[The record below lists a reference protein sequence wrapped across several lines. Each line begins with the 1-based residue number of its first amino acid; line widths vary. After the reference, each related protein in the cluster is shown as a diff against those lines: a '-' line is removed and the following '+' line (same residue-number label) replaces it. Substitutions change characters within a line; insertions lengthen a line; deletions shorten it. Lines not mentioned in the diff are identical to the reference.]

1 MAVDVRLV
9 WVAVGGFAVNV
20 EVFSFAGLLP
30 GMAADTGVAI
40 SQAGY
45 LASAYAV
52 SFAIGAPLLT
62 SIFASSDRRRV
73 LAIAAA
79 VFSALTLIAA
89 LSTGYWQLFATR
101 MALGFTAGLFGPLA
115 LATAAALSTPEGRG
129 RAVSTVISGQTAAI
143 ALGVP
148 LAALIATRF
157 GWRVSYLSLTAIGAA
172 AAVALWVM
180 LPTGIRGVRLT
191 IRERLSALAIPG
203 VPLSYVVT
211 VLFLIGGFSQF
222 FYLGPLTTKF
232 LGLET
237 WWIPLALLGYGLGAA
252 VGNLIGGRL
261 NDRLGSTRVIV
272 LGIGAT
278 AVLLPLLTIIPNLPR
293 LAVGPAWW
301 SFQFMTAFTAWA
313 YYAGQVSRLA
323 AFRPSAAPL
332 ILSLNGTANNI
343 GSATAAVIGGVVLD
357 WLGLG
362 AIGPVAAL
370 FALAA
375 LLLVLAMEFNRRRS
389 TVDRRDRIDG

>member
-1 MAVDVRLV
+1 MDTRLV
-9 WVAVGGFAVNV
+9 WVAVGGFAINV
-20 EVFSFAGLLP
+20 EVFAFAGLMP
-30 GMAADTGVAI
+30 GMAADTGVAV

-62 SIFASSDRRRV
+62 SIFASSDRRQV
-73 LAIAAA
+73 LTVAAV
-79 VFSALTLIAA
+79 VFSALALIAA
-89 LSTGYWQLFATR
+89 LSTGYWQLFGTR
-101 MALGFTAGLFGPLA
+101 VALGLTAGLFGPLA

-129 RAVSTVISGQTAAI
+129 RAVSIVISGQTAAV
-143 ALGVP
+143 AVGVP

-157 GWRVSYLSLTAIGAA
+157 GWRVSYLSLTAIGAIA
-172 AAVALWVM
+172 AMALWFR
-180 LPTGIRGVRLT
+180 LPGGIHGVRLT

-203 VPLSYVVT
+203 VSLTYAVT

-232 LGLET
+232 LALET

-252 VGNLIGGRL
+252 IGNLTGGRL

-272 LGIGAT
+272 FGIAAT
-278 AVLLPLLTIIPNLPR
+278 ALLLPFLALIPSLPR

-301 SFQFMTAFTAWA
+301 GFQFLTGFTAWA
-313 YYAGQVSRLA
+313 YYPGQISRLA

-343 GSATAAVIGGVVLD
+343 GTAIAAIVGGIVLD
-357 WLGLG
+357 RIGLS
-362 AIGPVAAL
+362 AIGPVASL

-375 LLLVLAMEFNRRRS
+375 LVLVLVMDRGRRQDM
-389 TVDRRDRIDG
+389 TA